1 MIERSALSIAAYLKS
16 HPSNFEARRLLTG
29 RLVQEKRWDAAI
41 GSADALIAL
50 LPEYTGEDNGYS
62 LKALALRGK
71 KDAAGEAAALELLAS
86 RSAEA
91 FEAYQRLIEVN
102 YGNGNW
108 DGVIA
113 NAARGLEINPFTE
126 RIHYCSGC
134 AHEAKAEP
142 ALAARSFE
150 NSLRLDPAN
159 PSEVRFRLA
168 RNLKGSDPA
177 KAKRH
182 LLDAL
187 ADSPRY
193 REAHGMLLEVVEG
206 RVPSPAPAAPQGA
219 VPPPAPVAPAPN
231 QAPENAPKPATPAPA
246 GGAPVP

>member
-1 MIERSALSIAAYLKS
+1 M
-16 HPSNFEARRLLTG
+16 
-29 RLVQEKRWDAAI
+29 
-41 GSADALIAL
+41 
-50 LPEYTGEDNGYS
+50 
-62 LKALALRGK
+62 
-71 KDAAGEAAALELLAS
+71 LELLAS

-91 FEAYQRLIEVN
+91 FQAYQRLIEVN
-102 YGNGNW
+102 YENGNW

-113 NAARGLEINPFTE
+113 NAARGLAINPFTE

-142 ALAARSFE
+142 ALAVKSFE

-206 RVPSPAPAAPQGA
+206 RVPAPTPVDPTPTDAGLQGA
-219 VPPPAPVAPAPN
+219 GPPRPPGCARFDSRTEARHPRQPGRGRPRSLSAKRPSCEAL
-231 QAPENAPKPATPAPA
+231 Q
-246 GGAPVP
+246 